1 MKSSIKLNSNDVT
14 KLLGAPELELPKY
27 ASQIINLANSNAQ
40 GTRPKIVGQMS
51 DLVQEFPGD
60 TLEEWERWY
69 SEKNPQ
75 AINEA
80 TRKIVEMVDNFKQVI
95 KAIDNKM
102 IESWVKDLV
111 IYKTF
116 AGLKFQEAIL
126 IKIAELFQD
135 SYRLATPDEEAKGI
149 DGFIGDKPV
158 SIKPSS
164 YKLLNARNER
174 IQAKIIYYT
183 KVKTDIRFDISE
195 VL

>member
-51 DLVQEFPGD
+51 DLIQEFPGD

-69 SEKNPQ
+69 SEKNPH

-80 TRKIVEMVDNFKQVI
+80 TKKIVEMVDNFKQVI

-116 AGLKFQEAIL
+116 AGLKFQEAII
-126 IKIAELFQD
+126 IKIAELLQD
-135 SYRLATPDEEAKGI
+135 SYRLATPDEESKGI

-164 YKLLNARNER
+164 YKLMNARNER

-183 KVKTDIRFDISE
+183 KEKTDIRFDISE

>member
-164 YKLLNARNER
+164 YKLMNARNER

-183 KVKTDIRFDISE
+183 KGKTDIRFDISE